1 MTENKAFIGHE
12 FVGEAKQSREVAIKG
27 TKLVASTVNA
37 DNSTLCLKI
46 YTQQFRRQIAVR
58 TTIVA
63 VVAAAAG
70 CMLGYDLPAMRTA

>member
-37 DNSTLCLKI
+37 DN
-46 YTQQFRRQIAVR
+46 
-58 TTIVA
+58 
-63 VVAAAAG
+63 
-70 CMLGYDLPAMRTA
+70 